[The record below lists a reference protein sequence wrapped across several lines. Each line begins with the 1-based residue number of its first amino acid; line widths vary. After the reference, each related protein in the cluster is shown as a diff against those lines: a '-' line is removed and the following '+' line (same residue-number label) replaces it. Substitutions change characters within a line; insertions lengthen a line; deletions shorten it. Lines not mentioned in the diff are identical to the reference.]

1 MIMIWQLV
9 SPKDQRI
16 YKIIELLFDSDQTV
30 TINTIAKETNSSI
43 RTIKYDLTDLKRIL
57 SAYDCCLT
65 SSPSGIRME
74 LPAHIGID
82 VFQRS
87 IFKTSPAAFQLL
99 ELIF

>member
-1 MIMIWQLV
+1 MIWQLV

-43 RTIKYDLTDLKRIL
+43 RTIKYELTDLKKFL
-57 SAYDCCLT
+57 SVYNGRLI
-65 SSPSGIRME
+65 SSFDGIIME

-82 VFQRS
+82 VF
-87 IFKTSPAAFQLL
+87 
-99 ELIF
+99 

>member
-43 RTIKYDLTDLKRIL
+43 RTIKYDLTDLKKFYPQMKACPEKNLWFISMSFL
-57 SAYDCCLT
+57 
-65 SSPSGIRME
+65 
-74 LPAHIGID
+74 IGN
-82 VFQRS
+82 
-87 IFKTSPAAFQLL
+87 TY
-99 ELIF
+99 

>member
-43 RTIKYDLTDLKRIL
+43 RTIKYDLTDLKKIL
-57 SAYDCCLT
+57 SAFFHLSERRSVEST
-65 SSPSGIRME
+65 SIKRTDS
-74 LPAHIGID
+74 
-82 VFQRS
+82 
-87 IFKTSPAAFQLL
+87 TSYRR
-99 ELIF
+99 